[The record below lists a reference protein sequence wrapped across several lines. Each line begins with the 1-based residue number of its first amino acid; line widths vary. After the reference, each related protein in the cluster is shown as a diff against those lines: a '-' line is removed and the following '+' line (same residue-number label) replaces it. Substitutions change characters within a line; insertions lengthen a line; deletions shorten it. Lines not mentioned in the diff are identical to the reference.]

1 MNRQRN
7 ARIEV
12 HQFCSQ
18 DAHGCISVAF
28 QGMAHR
34 LAIVRRPTVFL
45 ADTASYASRPHL
57 RGAQRGKEQIY
68 NERYDLDHFETADL

>member
-1 MNRQRN
+1 MHFRCLSGNHQSFERN
-7 ARIEV
+7 NKRAT
-12 HQFCSQ
+12 S
-18 DAHGCISVAF
+18 
-28 QGMAHR
+28 
-34 LAIVRRPTVFL
+34 LL